1 MEFNTID
8 EAWMFWISYGGQKGF
23 EVRKMYT
30 NKRKSDGKVRSCRYV
45 CANEGHRKKDKRDRE
60 KETYKVADLILE
72 HNHML
77 QLPQTSHLMVSQ
89 RKISEL
95 QGFEIETADDAGIG
109 PKAAHELAC
118 VQVGGSS
125 NLSYTLRDHKNYLRA
140 KRQREMAYGQA
151 GSMLMYFQDKIA
163 ENPSFQYALQ
173 MDIEEQIANIFWVDA
188 KMLTDYAYFGDV
200 VSFDTT
206 FGTNK

>member
-1 MEFNTID
+1 MGLIMD
-8 EAWMFWISYGGQKGF
+8 Q
-23 EVRKMYT
+23 
-30 NKRKSDGKVRSCRYV
+30 
-45 CANEGHRKKDKRDRE
+45 E

-95 QGFEIETADDAGIG
+95 QGFKIETADDAGIG

-140 KRQREMAYGQA
+140 KR
-151 GSMLMYFQDKIA
+151 
-163 ENPSFQYALQ
+163 
-173 MDIEEQIANIFWVDA
+173 
-188 KMLTDYAYFGDV
+188 
-200 VSFDTT
+200 
-206 FGTNK
+206 